1 MKNIAFKTYK
11 EENGGR
17 VLLLFLLF
25 LLAIYEF
32 IHAGYNSFVIVCISP
47 VFIIAVYALFK
58 WKMAAF
64 WALIVVNFI
73 LQFKANPFPLPS
85 GVPMSLWDEA
95 FELILIAIA
104 IIDASQ
110 ESRFGRCVNLM
121 LLAILIWTGL
131 CALELLNDTCNMG
144 MDVAAWFTSFRLY
157 ALHLIWIILVF
168 SIYISSPERLIQYLK
183 VWALLSLFSAFW
195 TWKQKNMG
203 FTPKEYAFIY
213 YGAGRSTHLLNGGSL
228 IRYFSTFSDAA
239 TYGCYA
245 ASTGVA
251 LIIWGITSKIKWNRI
266 FFLIIGACVIW
277 GMFQSGTRTAIFSL
291 AAGFLLFIV
300 LSKSFKIAI
309 PFGIIFALFMSILMF
324 TTIGNGNQQ
333 IRRMRTAF
341 DKKDASA
348 NTREINKEAIRKY
361 LQDAPWGLG
370 IASTQANIPANN
382 KYRKLSD
389 IPPDSE
395 YVYMW
400 VHTGVIGICV
410 FLFCMVLML
419 AGACLVVMFKL
430 KSPSLIGIGGGLCAA
445 FAAIQLGAYANQI
458 LFQYPNGLTFF
469 GGLAIVYI
477 LPYLEPQWI
486 EYENKLLALQEEKR
500 RQRLEKIE
508 KMRVKPWYS
517 WIYKY
522 L

>member
-1 MKNIAFKTYK
+1 MVNKVYSNRISEYAG
-11 EENGGR
+11 ENGGR

-32 IHAGYNSFVIVCISP
+32 IHAGYSSFAVVCLSP
-47 VFIIAVYALFK
+47 ALIIAVYVLFK

-64 WALIVVNFI
+64 WALIYVNFI
-73 LQFKANPFPLPS
+73 LQFKSNPIPLPS
-85 GVPMSLWDEA
+85 GIPMSLWDEGL
-95 FELILIAIA
+95 ELILIAIA
-104 IIDASQ
+104 ILDASQ
-110 ESRFGRCVNLM
+110 ESRFGRSVNLM
-121 LLAILIWTGL
+121 LFAILIWCGL
-131 CALELLNDTCNMG
+131 CTLELLNDTCGMG
-144 MDVAAWFTSFRLY
+144 MDVAAWFSSFRLY
-157 ALHLIWIILVF
+157 ALHLVWIILVF

-203 FTPKEYAFIY
+203 FTPREYAFVY
-213 YGAGRSTHLLNGGSL
+213 YGAGTATHLLNGGSL

-251 LIIWGITSKIKWNRI
+251 FIIMGITSKIKWDRF
-266 FFLIIGACVIW
+266 FFLIIGVCVIW

-291 AAGFLLFIV
+291 AAGFMLYIV

-309 PFGIIFALFMSILMF
+309 PFGIFFVFFMSFLIF
-324 TTIGNGNQQ
+324 TNIGDGNQQ
-333 IRRMRTAF
+333 IRRMRSAF
-341 DKKDASA
+341 DKNDASA
-348 NTREINKEAIRKY
+348 NVREINKEAIRKY
-361 LQDAPWGLG
+361 LRDAPWGLG

-410 FLFCMVLML
+410 FVFCMALML
-419 AGACLVVMFKL
+419 AGACWVVMFKL

-458 LFQYPNGLTFF
+458 LFQYPNGVTFF
-469 GGLAIVYI
+469 GGLAIVYV
-477 LPYLEPQWI
+477 LPYIEPEWI
-486 EYENKLLALQEEKR
+486 EYEKKRLSKQEERKR
-500 RQRLEKIE
+500 LKLEK
-508 KMRVKPWYS
+508 KLASRV
-517 WIYKY
+517 
-522 L
+522 

>member
-1 MKNIAFKTYK
+1 MVSQVYSNSISEYAGK
-11 EENGGR
+11 NGGR

-32 IHAGYNSFVIVCISP
+32 VNAGFTAFTIVCLSP
-47 VFIIAVYALFK
+47 ALVIAVYVLFK
-58 WKMAAF
+58 WRMAAF
-64 WALIVVNFI
+64 WALILVNFFVQMKDTPI
-73 LQFKANPFPLPS
+73 PS
-85 GVPMSLWDEA
+85 GGGIPMSIWDEG

-110 ESRFGRCVNLM
+110 ESRFGRSVNLM
-121 LLAILIWTGL
+121 LFSILIWCGFCT
-131 CALELLNDTCNMG
+131 LELLNDTCDMG
-144 MDVAAWFTSFRLY
+144 IDVAAWFTSFRLY
-157 ALHLIWIILVF
+157 GLHLVWIILVF
-168 SIYISSPERLIQYLK
+168 SIYISTPQRLIQYLI

-195 TWKQKNMG
+195 TWKQKNLG
-203 FTPKEYAFIY
+203 ITPNEAAFIY
-213 YGAGRSTHLLNGGSL
+213 YGAGRSTHLLNGGSQ

-245 ASTGVA
+245 ASAAVA
-251 LIIWGITSKIKWNRI
+251 FVIIGITSKIKWERV
-266 FFLIIGACVIW
+266 FFLIVGVCVIW

-291 AAGFLLFIV
+291 AAGFMLFIV

-309 PFGIIFALFMSILMF
+309 PFGIFFTFFMSILIF
-324 TTIGNGNQQ
+324 TNIGNGNQQ
-333 IRRMRTAF
+333 IRRMRSAF

-348 NTREINKEAIRKY
+348 NTREINKESIRKY

-400 VHTGVIGICV
+400 VHTGIIGICV
-410 FLFCMVLML
+410 FVFCMTLML
-419 AGACLVVMFKL
+419 AGACRVVMFKL
-430 KSPSLIGIGGGLCAA
+430 KSPTLIGIGGGLCAA
-445 FAAIQLGAYANQI
+445 FISIQLGAYANQI
-458 LFQYPNGLTFF
+458 LYQYPNAVSFF

-477 LPYLEPQWI
+477 LPYIEPEWI
-486 EYENKLLALQEEKR
+486 EYEKKRLAKQEERKR
-500 RQRLEKIE
+500 IKLEKRLA
-508 KMRVKPWYS
+508 KRV
-517 WIYKY
+517 
-522 L
+522 